1 VRIPL
6 FGYTCRLLTLSFHT
20 AGFQPIDLENLVFP
34 AKMYID
40 YVRVYQRDDAP
51 GIGCSPEDFPTE
63 DYIDKYE
70 LFTFCFY
77 PRELTRRQPFECLH
91 EPQSHDMESSG
102 VLLPT
107 QLDIPRLLDSHVIAS
122 VSSDSTLFPHE
133 RHDMLR
139 SSARVLGIPFVNLVV
154 TERHLPSLS
163 SYATTVLL
171 RHPWYPRLPH
181 HSMMHPLY
189 VSTFKHPCI

>member
-6 FGYTCRLLTLSFHT
+6 FGYTCKLLTPSLHA

-34 AKMYID
+34 ARMYID

-51 GIGCSPEDFPTE
+51 GVGCSPEDFPTE
-63 DYIDKYE
+63 DYINKCE
-70 LFTFCFY
+70 LLTFYFY

-91 EPQSHDMESSG
+91 EPQSHNMESSG

-107 QLDIPRLLDSHVIAS
+107 QLDIPRLLDSYVIAS
-122 VSSDSTLFPHE
+122 VFSDSTLFPHE

-154 TERHLPSLS
+154 TERHLSSLS
-163 SYATTVLL
+163 SYATI
-171 RHPWYPRLPH
+171 LPID
-181 HSMMHPLY
+181 SPPS
-189 VSTFKHPCI
+189 VVPTTATS